1 MHLVLVNNN
10 ITATSSDEKTLSSF
24 LLYLRAYSLD
34 GVSIGT
40 AFFFVFSLIPSLFF
54 SFSSSSSSSFKHIY
68 ASRAFFFP
76 LLSHRSQRSVGRS
89 MLDDDDDDDDHF
101 ACNFYCLLFLL
112 LVLFRIAP
120 WRRAHF
126 FLSFLARSNAYIH
139 THIEHKQQETI
150 LDMCKAVAF
159 LLRLFPILF
168 DVEMRTSFV

>member
-68 ASRAFFFP
+68 ASRAFFF
-76 LLSHRSQRSVGRS
+76 LFFRIVRSARSVDRCS
-89 MLDDDDDDDDHF
+89 TTTTTTTTI
-101 ACNFYCLLFLL
+101 LLVISIAFFFSFLFSFVLL
-112 LVLFRIAP
+112 LGVELIS
-120 WRRAHF
+120 F
-126 FLSFLARSNAYIH
+126 FLF
-139 THIEHKQQETI
+139 
-150 LDMCKAVAF
+150 
-159 LLRLFPILF
+159 
-168 DVEMRTSFV
+168 